1 MLSNT
6 YNQSSVISTHV
17 RHNAKVFIMK
27 KFLGI
32 VVLVLGFICLH
43 QNHTIAEDYMSDE
56 KCAELAGNA
65 NTDYAARN
73 IIRNCRFQEKVFMSI
88 MYEPELKCAIK
99 SGKAKTEVAARRIYR
114 NCNY

>member
-1 MLSNT
+1 M
-6 YNQSSVISTHV
+6 
-17 RHNAKVFIMK
+17 
-27 KFLGI
+27 
-32 VVLVLGFICLH
+32 VLVIGFICLH
-43 QNHTIAEDYMSDE
+43 QNPTIAEDYMSDE

-73 IIRNCRFQEKVFMSI
+73 IIRKCGFQEKVFMSI

-114 NCNY
+114 KCNY